1 MDALSLSKFV
11 MEQPNQDIEVPP
23 GVLACVSSPG
33 GRIHVEFG
41 LGNEIHCCGVR
52 KGPPQEANSKHL
64 APPRDARIGGDA
76 GDSEDARHSS
86 PASTSVAWGRLGP
99 IQRRIAYDT
108 CDKYVEYACAKNIE
122 LHRRNKRRGG
132 TKNSGVGSYGNELE
146 YVFAQA
152 VSEILGASVSGG
164 LGGVGDCEEYDA
176 LCVVEEKA
184 LWELVC
190 SFVFVDDENG
200 GYRGAGGLGIDLG
213 GWYYGNATS
222 MCLLDGEGRGVG
234 DGHPFSLETQSRLQG
249 LDVPELDVSFWIT
262 FLRLVAI
269 GWISDALDLLAMHS
283 AWLHWD
289 SSTDE
294 RTPGD
299 VAVLENMSL
308 LLRRFPTIRGRGG
321 SGADAAS
328 NTLREFD
335 DVHELMLA
343 RKSWLA
349 QVRELKGDAE
359 LWTACSTKAP
369 ETMRA
374 CLACLDV
381 LMGDEAAILKAVSPV
396 AVGEHAANFCE
407 LLIAKTTHVYPDLG
421 SLSELQQLLGQ
432 CEEALPPSN
441 VFQEAVALIIRHSCH
456 MDHQAV
462 IKGCSFVVSDWFLA
476 HITIVLQAH
485 PSGPGGLD
493 RVMTHLGS
501 DQCEFYRLDYACSL
515 AANPLTWHMAARY
528 MGFCEHHGRGAF
540 EAMMSRLRL
549 GVDGRVAWQ
558 AINLAREYGME
569 HLCAR
574 IQQQQGAVCWHAGL
588 IGIAAQWFSMGGDFA
603 SADKCLAQIADP
615 DGDAE
620 AIDDVRECIEA
631 LEDFDTSPNMHILR
645 NRALLLA
652 QIAGHRKDFSGATA
666 VLRRVD
672 RRLGLECMR
681 HLTDSIPDITPGVLE
696 KEDLLLLLDL
706 VNNVDNDTAA
716 VLQAR
721 LSILRLLAD

>member
-1 MDALSLSKFV
+1 
-11 MEQPNQDIEVPP
+11 MEQPNQGSDVRPV
-23 GVLACVSSPG
+23 VLASVSSPG

-41 LGNEIHCCGVR
+41 IGNEIHCCGVR
-52 KGPPQEANSKHL
+52 HGQAQVADSQRHDPQ
-64 APPRDARIGGDA
+64 D
-76 GDSEDARHSS
+76 SS

-99 IQRRIAYDT
+99 MQRRIAYDT
-108 CDKYVEYACAKNIE
+108 CDKYVEYACAKNVE
-122 LHRRNKRRGG
+122 LHRRSRGRDG
-132 TKNSGVGSYGNELE
+132 AKGRAVGSVGSHGNNGNELE

-152 VSEILGASVSGG
+152 VSEILGASVRGAFGG
-164 LGGVGDCEEYDA
+164 DGDDEYDA

-190 SFVFVDDENG
+190 SFVFVDDESG
-200 GYRGAGGLGIDLG
+200 GYRGDGGLGVDMG

-222 MCLLDGEGRGVG
+222 VCMVEGGDGG
-234 DGHPFSLETQSRLQG
+234 DGHPFSMETQARLQG
-249 LDVPELDVSFWIT
+249 LDVPELDEAFWGT

-269 GWISDALDLLAMHS
+269 GWVSDALDLLAMHS

-308 LLRRFPTIRGRGG
+308 LLRRFPSMRGRGG
-321 SGADAAS
+321 SVADAAS
-328 NTLREFD
+328 GTLRQFD
-335 DVHELMLA
+335 DVRELMLA

-349 QVRELKGDAE
+349 QARELKGDAE

-381 LMGDEAAILKAVSPV
+381 LMGDEAAILKAVSPRSPG
-396 AVGEHAANFCE
+396 VGGGHSANFCE
-407 LLIAKTTHVYPDLG
+407 LLIAKMTHMYPDLG
-421 SLSELQQLLGQ
+421 SLSELEQLLGQ

-441 VFQEAVALIIRHSCH
+441 VFQESVASVIRHSCQ

-462 IKGCSFVVSDWFLA
+462 IKACSFVVSDWFLA

-528 MGFCEHHGRGAF
+528 MGFCEHHGRAAF
-540 EAMMSRLRL
+540 ETMMSVLPL
-549 GVDGRVAWQ
+549 GVDGRMARQ

-569 HLCAR
+569 HLCTR
-574 IQQQQGAVCWHAGL
+574 IQRQQGAICWHAGL
-588 IGIAAQWFSMGGDFA
+588 VGMAAQWFSKGGDFA
-603 SADKCLAQIADP
+603 SADKCLAQLADP
-615 DGDAE
+615 DAE
-620 AIDDVRECIEA
+620 AIDDFRDCIEA
-631 LEDFDTSPNMHILR
+631 LEEFDTSPNMAISR
-645 NRALLLA
+645 NRALISA
-652 QIAGHRKDFSGATA
+652 QIAGHHKDFLGAVA

-672 RRLGLECMR
+672 RRLGLECMT
-681 HLTDSIPDITPGVLE
+681 HLTDIIPEITPGILE

-706 VNNVDNDTAA
+706 VNNVVDDTAA
-716 VLQAR
+716 VLEAR
-721 LSILRLLAD
+721 RSILRLLAD

>member
-1 MDALSLSKFV
+1 MA
-11 MEQPNQDIEVPP
+11 ENEDIGVRP
-23 GVLACVSSPG
+23 GVLASVSSPG

-41 LGNEIHCCGVR
+41 LGNELHCCGVR
-52 KGPPQEANSKHL
+52 KGPGPAANY
-64 APPRDARIGGDA
+64 PPSPP
-76 GDSEDARHSS
+76 DSSA
-86 PASTSVAWGRLGP
+86 ASTSVAWGRLGRV
-99 IQRRIAYDT
+99 QRRIAYDT
-108 CDKYVEYACAKNIE
+108 CDKYVEYACGKNIE
-122 LHRRNKRRGG
+122 LHRRNKGRRL
-132 TKNSGVGSYGNELE
+132 GVGNYGSELE
-146 YVFAQA
+146 FVFAQA
-152 VSEILGASVSGG
+152 VSEILGASVSAC
-164 LGGVGDCEEYDA
+164 GGVRGDGEEDWDVVG
-176 LCVVEEKA
+176 VVEEKA

-190 SFVFVDDENG
+190 SFVFVEDEG
-200 GYRGAGGLGIDLG
+200 GGEERAGGLGVDLG

-222 MCLLDGEGRGVG
+222 MCLIDGESGGLG
-234 DGHPFSLETQSRLQG
+234 DGNPFSLETQSRLQG
-249 LDVPELDVSFWIT
+249 LDVPELDETFWTT

-308 LLRRFPTIRGRGG
+308 LLRRFPALRGRG
-321 SGADAAS
+321 AS
-328 NTLREFD
+328 VAGIASHDNQRLCD

-343 RKSWLA
+343 RKSWLG
-349 QVRELKGDAE
+349 QIRQLKGDAE

-369 ETMRA
+369 ETMWA

-381 LMGDEAAILKAVSPV
+381 LMGDEAAILKAVSPGV
-396 AVGEHAANFCE
+396 DDGHASNFCE
-407 LLIAKTTHVYPDLG
+407 LLIAKITHVYPDLR
-421 SLSELQQLLGQ
+421 SLSELQQLHGQ
-432 CEEALPPSN
+432 CEEALSPST
-441 VFQEAVALIIRHSCH
+441 VFQEAVASVIRHSCQ

-462 IKGCSFVVSDWFLA
+462 IKACSFVVSDWFLA

-485 PSGPGGLD
+485 PSGPGGLN

-528 MGFCEHHGRGAF
+528 MGFCENHGRAAF
-540 EAMMSRLRL
+540 EALMGGLRL
-549 GVDGRVAWQ
+549 GVDGRVARQ

-574 IQQQQGAVCWHAGL
+574 IQRQQGAVCWHAGL
-588 IGIAAQWFSMGGDFA
+588 VGMAAQWFSMGGDFA
-603 SADKCLAQIADP
+603 SADTCLARLADL
-615 DGDAE
+615 GNNAE
-620 AIDDVRECIEA
+620 AIDDVRECTAA
-631 LEDFDTSPNMHILR
+631 LEAFDTSPMMPISR

-652 QIAGHRKDFSGATA
+652 QIAGHCRDFVGATS

-672 RRLGLECMR
+672 RRLGLECMPF
-681 HLTDSIPDITPGVLE
+681 LTQSIPDITPGALE

-706 VNNVDNDTAA
+706 VNNVDDETAA
-716 VLQAR
+716 VLEAR
-721 LSILRLLAD
+721 RSILRLLADWA